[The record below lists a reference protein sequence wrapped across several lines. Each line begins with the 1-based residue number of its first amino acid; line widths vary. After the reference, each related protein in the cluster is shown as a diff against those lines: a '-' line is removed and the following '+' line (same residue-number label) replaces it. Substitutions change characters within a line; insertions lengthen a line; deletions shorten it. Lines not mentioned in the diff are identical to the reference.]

1 MRASTAVGLT
11 LSGACFAIIGLVAAR
26 RLQETIKV
34 RYVDGRY
41 FVAVR
46 HLGEWREIREFIQ
59 PFDPREVGTPADVW
73 GCLDWVC
80 RNISYRR
87 DVGEFWQLPSETLAN
102 KEGDCEDSTF
112 LLVSMLRHFTN
123 AYAVLGSD
131 YGWGHAWGT
140 TDGEI
145 LETTYTQ
152 AIIVPDPED
161 YRPYVLFSDQEV
173 IEMWPGALREVF
185 ELRRNEA
192 AKLNLMAAV
201 LDLTTEIKCN
211 RIKL

>member
-1 MRASTAVGLT
+1 MNRAGTAVGLA
-11 LSGACFAIIGLVAAR
+11 LSGACFAIIGLVVASKIAPN
-26 RLQETIKV
+26 IKV

-46 HLGEWREIREFIQ
+46 HLGQWHEIREFIQ
-59 PFDPREVGTPADVW
+59 PFDPGSIGAPADVW

-87 DVGEFWQLPSETLAN
+87 DIGEFWQLPSETLAN
-102 KEGDCEDSTF
+102 TEGDCEDSTF
-112 LLVSMLRHFTN
+112 LLISMLRWFTN

-140 TDGEI
+140 TEGGEI

-152 AIIVPDPED
+152 AMIIPDPEN
-161 YRPYVLFSDQEV
+161 YRPYVLFNEQEV

-192 AKLNLMAAV
+192 RKLNLIAAA
-201 LDLTTEIKCN
+201 LT
-211 RIKL
+211 